1 MVTHCLK
8 YKKNVINAKLWYKN
22 MKKLIQFG
30 KSVLVWVEI
39 KFLVEMPDFIR
50 K

>member
-1 MVTHCLK
+1 MDILVMHNFGTK
-8 YKKNVINAKLWYKN
+8 IS
-22 MKKLIQFG
+22 KKLIQRG